1 MNNHKFWNKELVIQ
15 DTSEN
20 PNLSQQIKNLTI
32 SDYPSNPYKLPND
45 YEWYDLDL
53 NNENDIE
60 DLYQLLANHYVE
72 EEDEIY
78 RADYSKTLLKWALMP
93 PNYKASWHIGIRV
106 KNNKKLVAFIS
117 GIPSNVSIYDEIKK
131 MVIIDFLCVHK
142 KLRSKRLTPVL
153 IKEIS
158 RRAARKEYF
167 QAIYTCGKYYQK
179 ELAKMCYFH
188 RTINVQKMIDI
199 EFQSLKQ
206 KMTMKLTKRLYAL
219 PEQPTLNIRP
229 LEEKDIPKVFSLF
242 QSYISQFKV
251 YPIFNEEDFRYWFLP
266 KDKDILYCNVVLNE
280 TNDITD
286 MFSFFCLPSK
296 ILKHKNKHS
305 KFRSAFSFYNI
316 TTKTSYKDLI
326 ENSLI
331 MAKNNNFDIYT
342 CLDIMENETVF
353 SELKFGRAG
362 GNLFLY
368 LYNWQAPILEPKDVG
383 VVLI

>member
-1 MNNHKFWNKELVIQ
+1 MNHHKFWKDQPVIQ
-15 DTSEN
+15 DNDNQELKISKEIQNLTASPN
-20 PNLSQQIKNLTI
+20 PLNLSK
-32 SDYPSNPYKLPND
+32 DF
-45 YEWYDLDL
+45 EWYELDL
-53 NNENDIE
+53 NNENDL
-60 DLYQLLANHYVE
+60 DNLYQLLANHYLE

-78 RADYSKTLLKWALMP
+78 RAVYSKNLLKWALMS
-93 PNYKASWHIGIRV
+93 PNYKSWWHIGIRV
-106 KNNKKLVAFIS
+106 KTNKKLVAFIS
-117 GIPSNVSIYDEIKK
+117 AIPSNISIHDEIKK

-142 KLRSKRLTPVL
+142 KLRSKRLAPVL
-153 IKEIS
+153 IKEIT
-158 RRAARKEYF
+158 RRAVLEGYV
-167 QAIYTCGKYYQK
+167 QAIYTSGKYYQK
-179 ELAKMCYFH
+179 ELSKMCYFH

-199 EFQSLKQ
+199 EFQSLKP

-251 YPIFNEEDFRYWFLP
+251 YPIFTEAEFQHWFLP
-266 KDKDILYCNVVLNE
+266 KDKDILYCYVVLNE
-280 TNDITD
+280 NNQITD
-286 MFSFFCLPSK
+286 MFSFFCLPSNV
-296 ILKHKNKHS
+296 LKHKNKYS
-305 KFRSAFSFYNI
+305 EFRSAFSFYNI

-326 ENSLI
+326 QNALI
-331 MAKNNNFDIYT
+331 VAKNNNFDIYT

-368 LYNWQAPILEPKDVG
+368 LYNWQSPILEPKNVG